1 MMKCET
7 LIRPAIDFKT
17 MWLTMFTV
25 SAKGQNLNLNSGYIW
40 CVYVFF
46 FCGLELHVAQK
57 PSTQLT
63 HSHMMGP
70 NQQAV

>member
-1 MMKCET
+1 MKCET

-17 MWLTMFTV
+17 MWFNDVYSL
-25 SAKGQNLNLNSGYIW
+25 GQRT
-40 CVYVFF
+40 
-46 FCGLELHVAQK
+46 ELKSEFWLYLVCLCLLLLWFRAACCPK

-63 HSHMMGP
+63 HSHMMDP

>member
-25 SAKGQNLNLNSGYIW
+25 SAKEQNLNLNSGYIW

>member
-1 MMKCET
+1 
-7 LIRPAIDFKT
+7 
-17 MWLTMFTV
+17 MFTV
-25 SAKGQNLNLNSGYIW
+25 SAKEQNLNLNSGYIC

-46 FCGLELHVAQK
+46 FCGLELHVVQK